1 VLVDGDD
8 DVPGAAEALGEDDE
22 VAGAE
27 LDALAGAL
35 HGGPHPALHEVARQ
49 RRVELEREPPRWTAP
64 SAISAGKKHSFFSLK
79 KRGRIRVT
87 QRKNMSHM
95 VTWRPEEERRGWK
108 KNEYFGQD
116 LTPS

>member
-1 VLVDGDD
+1 MVGWTCGADNSGGVEVVVLVDADD

-49 RRVELEREPPRWTAP
+49 RRVELEREPPRRAAP
-64 SAISAGKKHSFFSLK
+64 SSMLRTHDAGSEQKLS
-79 KRGRIRVT
+79 
-87 QRKNMSHM
+87 
-95 VTWRPEEERRGWK
+95 
-108 KNEYFGQD
+108 
-116 LTPS
+116 